1 MKKFFIIT
9 NPKKDPEFSV
19 TRRVSEYLIEKGCR
33 SNTSLF
39 EESAQND
46 EKKLAYT
53 DYSLVPKDT
62 EAIIV
67 IGGDGTFI
75 HAAKDLISLNIP
87 LIGIN
92 FGTLGYLAEIESDS
106 VESVKNALD
115 ALIEDK
121 YSIENRIL
129 LEAKVIRNGEVLY
142 NDIALN
148 DVAINRTGT
157 LNVMDFNVY
166 VDNQFL
172 NCYHADGVV
181 ISTPTGSTGYNLSAG
196 GPVAMPT
203 AEIIIVTPIC
213 AHTLNSRSI
222 VFSADISIEI
232 EVLKNEKDLRIKK
245 IVACDADNECQL
257 LPGDK
262 VLIRKANET
271 VSVIKLHKTSFVEV
285 VGKKMR

>member
-19 TRRVSEYLIEKGCR
+19 TRKVSEYLIEKGCR

-39 EESAQND
+39 DDAS
-46 EKKLAYT
+46 EKDNKLAYT

-67 IGGDGTFI
+67 IGGDGTLI

-106 VESVKNALD
+106 PDSVKKALD
-115 ALIEDK
+115 ALIDDN
-121 YSIENRIL
+121 YSIENRML
-129 LEAKVIRNGEVLY
+129 LEANVIRNGEVVY
-142 NDIALN
+142 KDIALN
-148 DVAINRTGT
+148 DVVINRTGT
-157 LNVMDFNVY
+157 LNVMDFNVC
-166 VDNQFL
+166 VDNEFL
-172 NCYHADGVV
+172 NCYHADGVI

-203 AEIIIVTPIC
+203 AEIIMVTPVC

-222 VFSADISIEI
+222 VFSADITIEI

-257 LPGDK
+257 MPGDK
-262 VLIRKANET
+262 VVITKAGET
-271 VSVIKLHKTSFVEV
+271 VRVIKLHKTSFIELM
-285 VGKKMR
+285 GKKMR

>member
-19 TRRVSEYLIEKGCR
+19 TRKVSEYLIEKGCR

-39 EESAQND
+39 DDAS
-46 EKKLAYT
+46 EKDNKLAYT

-67 IGGDGTFI
+67 IGGDGTLI

-106 VESVKNALD
+106 PDSVKKALD
-115 ALIEDK
+115 ALIDDN
-121 YSIENRIL
+121 YSIENRML
-129 LEAKVIRNGEVLY
+129 LEANVIRNGEVVY
-142 NDIALN
+142 KDIALN
-148 DVAINRTGT
+148 DVVINRTGT
-157 LNVMDFNVY
+157 LNVMDFNVC
-166 VDNQFL
+166 VDNEFL
-172 NCYHADGVV
+172 NCYHADGVI

-203 AEIIIVTPIC
+203 AEIIMVTPVC

-222 VFSADISIEI
+222 VFSADITIEI
-232 EVLKNEKDLRIKK
+232 EVLKNAKDLRIKK

-257 LPGDK
+257 MPGDK
-262 VLIRKANET
+262 VVITKAGET
-271 VSVIKLHKTSFVEV
+271 VRVIKLHKTSFIELM
-285 VGKKMR
+285 GKKMR

>member
-19 TRRVSEYLIEKGCR
+19 TRKVSEYLIEKGCR

-39 EESAQND
+39 DDTS
-46 EKKLAYT
+46 EKDNNLAYT

-67 IGGDGTFI
+67 IGGDGTLI

-106 VESVKNALD
+106 PDSVKKALD
-115 ALIEDK
+115 ALIDDN
-121 YSIENRIL
+121 YSIENRML
-129 LEAKVIRNGEVLY
+129 LEANVIRNGEVVY
-142 NDIALN
+142 KDIALN
-148 DVAINRTGT
+148 DVVINRTGT
-157 LNVMDFNVY
+157 LNVMDFNVC
-166 VDNQFL
+166 VDNEFL
-172 NCYHADGVV
+172 NCYHADGVI

-203 AEIIIVTPIC
+203 AEIIMVTPVC

-222 VFSADISIEI
+222 VFSADITIEI
-232 EVLKNEKDLRIKK
+232 EVLKNAKDLRIKK

-257 LPGDK
+257 MPGDK
-262 VLIRKANET
+262 VVITKAGET
-271 VSVIKLHKTSFVEV
+271 VRVIKLHKTSFIELM
-285 VGKKMR
+285 GKKMR

>member
-19 TRRVSEYLIEKGCR
+19 TRKVSEYLIEKGCR

-39 EESAQND
+39 DDAS
-46 EKKLAYT
+46 EKDNKLAYT

-67 IGGDGTFI
+67 IGGDGTLI

-106 VESVKNALD
+106 PDSVKKALD
-115 ALIEDK
+115 ALIDDN
-121 YSIENRIL
+121 YSIENRML
-129 LEAKVIRNGEVLY
+129 LEANVIRNGEVVY
-142 NDIALN
+142 KDIALN
-148 DVAINRTGT
+148 DVVINRTGT
-157 LNVMDFNVY
+157 LNVMDFNVC
-166 VDNQFL
+166 VDNEFL
-172 NCYHADGVV
+172 NCYHADGVI

-203 AEIIIVTPIC
+203 AEIIIVTPVC

-222 VFSADISIEI
+222 VFSADITIEI

-257 LPGDK
+257 MPGDK
-262 VLIRKANET
+262 VVITKAGET
-271 VSVIKLHKTSFVEV
+271 VRVIKLHKTSFIELM
-285 VGKKMR
+285 GKKMR